1 MLTVTNRHNVN
12 TRSPNSRI
20 RHDDTTKAKAP
31 GSGHCG
37 SFCERKHAA
46 ELYSTFGSKYIYNL
60 IHNQT
65 SIPAATVF
73 YGIDKELRNIISRA
87 CFAVLEEETTTV
99 DNLPS
104 FRNITGPY
112 FLESLHRDWCGNSPN
127 WCKLPMIGKPGGDG
141 GHCCFFLLLKA
152 VK

>member
-1 MLTVTNRHNVN
+1 MSTQDPQTLELDTMIPEKQKRPVLVT
-12 TRSPNSRI
+12 
-20 RHDDTTKAKAP
+20 AAP
-31 GSGHCG
+31 
-37 SFCERKHAA
+37 F
-46 ELYSTFGSKYIYNL
+46 
-60 IHNQT
+60 
-65 SIPAATVF
+65 V
-73 YGIDKELRNIISRA
+73 KENMRQRA